1 MLANTIKQ
9 KNSRTKL
16 IRTFKGR
23 KRKFELHEFSNY
35 MLFVFFHLIFLE
47 NGSGAEEK
55 LNLMYDKPY
64 VFVQQDLG
72 NKWL

>member
-9 KNSRTKL
+9 NDSRTKV
-16 IRTFKGR
+16 IRIFKGR

-35 MLFVFFHLIFLE
+35 MIFVFFHLIFFE
-47 NGSGAEEK
+47 NGSGGEER
-55 LNLMYDKPY
+55 LNLMYNKPY
-64 VFVQQDLG
+64 VFVQQNLG